1 VPLVSINYQEEQEQK
16 MNKKIRLGII
26 GCGRISKNHFEAV
39 SQIPEAEFVAA
50 ADIVPEKLK
59 HVQEQYGINK
69 TYVNYQEMLE
79 KEQLDIVSICSP
91 SGMHPQMGIDVASH
105 KIHVLT
111 EKPMGTSIESADRLI
126 HACDQNGVQLFV
138 VKQNRLNSTMQ
149 LLKKAVDKNR
159 FGRIYL
165 AQSNV
170 FWQRPQSYYDA
181 EKWRGTWEFDGG
193 AFMNQASHYVDA
205 IYWLLGNV
213 DSVMAYTATMSRRI
227 EAEDTGCAILHF
239 RNGIVATLN
248 VTMLTYPKNFE
259 GSITIIGEKGTVKVG
274 GVAVNK
280 IEKWEFEDYDDDD
293 RIAQDANYQPPN
305 VYGFGHNPYY
315 RNVIDVLLQ
324 RAVPATDGR
333 DGRKSVEIIQ
343 AIYRSAKTGKR
354 ISLPL

>member
-1 VPLVSINYQEEQEQK
+1 METI
-16 MNKKIRLGII
+16 KIGII
-26 GCGRISKNHFEAV
+26 GCGRISKNHFDAV
-39 SQIPEAEFVAA
+39 SQIPEAEFIAA
-50 ADIVPEKLK
+50 CDVIDSRLQTVSEN
-59 HVQEQYGINK
+59 YGIKNLY
-69 TYVNYQEMLE
+69 TNYKEMLE
-79 KEQLDIVSICSP
+79 NEKLDLVSICTP
-91 SGMHPQMGIDVASH
+91 SGLHPQMGIDAANQ
-105 KIHVLT
+105 KINVLT
-111 EKPMGTSIESADRLI
+111 EKPMATNIEAADALI
-126 HACDQNGVQLFV
+126 RACDANNVSLFV

-149 LLKKAVDKNR
+149 LLKRAIDKGR

-165 AQSNV
+165 AESNV

-205 IYWLLGNV
+205 LYWLLGNV
-213 DSVMAYTATMSRRI
+213 DSVMAYTATMARKI

-248 VTMLTYPKNFE
+248 VTMLTFPKNFE
-259 GSITIIGEKGTVKVG
+259 GSITIIGEKGTVKIG

-315 RNVIDVLLQ
+315 RNVIDVLLGKD
-324 RAVPATDGR
+324 VPSTDGR

>member
-1 VPLVSINYQEEQEQK
+1 MKTV
-16 MNKKIRLGII
+16 KIGLI
-26 GCGRISKNHFEAV
+26 GCGRISKNHLDAV
-39 SQIPEAEFVAA
+39 SQIPEAEFVAVCDLVEEKMQA
-50 ADIVPEKLK
+50 VAENYGIKNLYNNYQDMLENEKLD
-59 HVQEQYGINK
+59 
-69 TYVNYQEMLE
+69 L
-79 KEQLDIVSICSP
+79 VSICTP
-91 SGMHPQMGIDVASH
+91 SGLHPQMGIDVAKH
-105 KIHVLT
+105 KINVLT
-111 EKPMGTSIESADRLI
+111 EKPMATNIESADALI
-126 HACDQNGVQLFV
+126 RVCDQNKVKLFV
-138 VKQNRLNSTMQ
+138 VKQNRLNATMQ
-149 LLKKAVDKNR
+149 LLKRAIDKGR

-165 AQSNV
+165 AESNV

-205 IYWLLGNV
+205 LYWLLGNV
-213 DSVMAYTATMSRRI
+213 DSVMAYTATMARRI

-239 RNGIVATLN
+239 RNGIIATIN

-259 GSITIIGEKGTVKVG
+259 GSITIIGEKGTVKIG

-315 RNVIDVLLQ
+315 RNVIDVLLGKD
-324 RAVPATDGR
+324 VPSTDGR

-354 ISLPL
+354 VSLPL

>member
-1 VPLVSINYQEEQEQK
+1 MKTV
-16 MNKKIRLGII
+16 KIGLI
-26 GCGRISKNHFEAV
+26 GCGRISKNHFDAV
-39 SQIPEAEFVAA
+39 SQIPEAEFVAVCDLVEEKMQA
-50 ADIVPEKLK
+50 VAENYGIKNLYNNYQDMLENEKLD
-59 HVQEQYGINK
+59 
-69 TYVNYQEMLE
+69 L
-79 KEQLDIVSICSP
+79 VSICTP
-91 SGMHPQMGIDVASH
+91 SGLHPQMGIDVAKH
-105 KIHVLT
+105 KINVLT
-111 EKPMGTSIESADRLI
+111 EKPMATNIESADALI
-126 HACDQNGVQLFV
+126 RACDQNKVKLFV
-138 VKQNRLNSTMQ
+138 VKQNRLNATMQ
-149 LLKKAVDKNR
+149 LLKRAIDKGR

-165 AQSNV
+165 AESNV
-170 FWQRPQSYYDA
+170 FWQRPQSYYDN

-205 IYWLLGNV
+205 LYWLLGNV
-213 DSVMAYTATMSRRI
+213 DSVMAYTATMARRI

-239 RNGIVATLN
+239 RNGIIATIN

-259 GSITIIGEKGTVKVG
+259 GSITIIGEKGTVKIG

-315 RNVIDVLLQ
+315 RNVIDVLLGKD
-324 RAVPATDGR
+324 VPSTDGR

-354 ISLPL
+354 VSLPL

>member
-1 VPLVSINYQEEQEQK
+1 MS
-16 MNKKIRLGII
+16 KKIKLGLI
-26 GCGRISKNHFEAV
+26 GCGRISKNHFEAI
-39 SQIPEAEFVAA
+39 SQIPEAEFVAC
-50 ADIVPEKLK
+50 ADILEDKAR
-59 HVQEQYGINK
+59 QAAETYGIKNWY
-69 TYVNYQEMLE
+69 TDHLEMLQ
-79 KEQLDIVSICSP
+79 KEELDAVSICTP
-91 SGMHPQMGIDVASH
+91 SGLHPALGIDVASH
-105 KIHVLT
+105 KVNVIT
-111 EKPMGTSIESADRLI
+111 EKPMGISIESADKLI
-126 HACDQNGVQLFV
+126 KACDANKVKLFV

-149 LLKKAVDKNR
+149 LLKNAIEKNR
-159 FGRIYL
+159 FGRIFL

-170 FWQRPQSYYDA
+170 FWQRPQAYYDA

-205 IYWLLGNV
+205 LYWLLGNV
-213 DSVMAYTATMSRRI
+213 ESVMAYTSTMARHI

-239 RNGIVATLN
+239 RSGAICTLN

-259 GSITIIGEKGTVKVG
+259 GSITIIGENGTVKVG
-274 GVAVNK
+274 GMAVNK

-315 RNVIDVLLQ
+315 RNVVDVLLNND
-324 RAVPATDGR
+324 RIFTDGR

-343 AIYRSAKTGKR
+343 AIYQSAKTGKR

>member
-1 VPLVSINYQEEQEQK
+1 
-16 MNKKIRLGII
+16 MKKIKLGLI

-39 SQIPEAEFVAA
+39 SQIPEASFVAICDTIKDKADA
-50 ADIVPEKLK
+50 AAA
-59 HVQEQYGINK
+59 QYGIPAVY
-69 TYVNYQEMLE
+69 TDHLEMLQKE
-79 KEQLDIVSICSP
+79 KLDAVSICTP
-91 SGMHPQMGIDVASH
+91 SGLHPQIGIDVANH
-105 KIHVLT
+105 GVNVIT
-111 EKPMGTSIESADRLI
+111 EKPMGINIEAADKLI
-126 HACDQNGVQLFV
+126 QACDNNHVHLFV
-138 VKQNRLNSTMQ
+138 VKQNRLNSTLQ
-149 LLKKAVDKNR
+149 LLKRAVDKNR

-205 IYWLLGNV
+205 MYWLLGNV
-213 DSVMAYTATMSRRI
+213 DSVMSYTATMARRI

-239 RNGIVATLN
+239 RSGIIATLN

-259 GSITIIGEKGTVKVG
+259 GSITIIGEKGSVKVG

-293 RIAQDANYQPPN
+293 RIALDANYQPPN

-315 RNVIDVLLQ
+315 RNVIDVLLGIGT
-324 RAVPATDGR
+324 PSTDGR

-354 ISLPL
+354 VSLPL

>member
-1 VPLVSINYQEEQEQK
+1 MKTV
-16 MNKKIRLGII
+16 KIGLI
-26 GCGRISKNHFEAV
+26 GCGRISKNHLDAV
-39 SQIPEAEFVAA
+39 SQIPEAEFVAVCDLVEEKMQA
-50 ADIVPEKLK
+50 VAENYGIKNLYNNYQDMLENEKLD
-59 HVQEQYGINK
+59 
-69 TYVNYQEMLE
+69 L
-79 KEQLDIVSICSP
+79 VSICTP
-91 SGMHPQMGIDVASH
+91 SGLHPQMGIDVANH
-105 KIHVLT
+105 KINVLT
-111 EKPMGTSIESADRLI
+111 EKPMATNIESADALI
-126 HACDQNGVQLFV
+126 RACDQNKVKLFV
-138 VKQNRLNSTMQ
+138 VKQNRLNATMQ
-149 LLKKAVDKNR
+149 LLKRAIDKGR

-165 AQSNV
+165 AESNV
-170 FWQRPQSYYDA
+170 FWQRPQSYYDN

-205 IYWLLGNV
+205 LYWLLGNV
-213 DSVMAYTATMSRRI
+213 DSVMAYTATMARRI

-239 RNGIVATLN
+239 RNGIIATIN

-259 GSITIIGEKGTVKVG
+259 GSITIIGEKGTVKIG

-315 RNVIDVLLQ
+315 RNVIDVLLGKD
-324 RAVPATDGR
+324 VPSTDGR

-354 ISLPL
+354 VSLPL

>member
-1 VPLVSINYQEEQEQK
+1 
-16 MNKKIRLGII
+16 MKKVRIGLI
-26 GCGRISKNHFEAV
+26 GCGRISKNHFDAV
-39 SQIPEAEFVAA
+39 SQIPEAEFVEA
-50 ADIVPEKLK
+50 ADIIPENLQ
-59 HVQEQYGINK
+59 HISEQYGVK
-69 TYVNYQEMLE
+69 SLYANYMEMLE
-79 KEQLDIVSICSP
+79 KEKLDLVSICSP
-91 SGMHPQMGIDVASH
+91 SGMHPNMGIDVAEH

-111 EKPMGTSIESADRLI
+111 EKPMATNIESADKLI
-126 HACDQNGVQLFV
+126 QACDANGVRLFV

-149 LLKKAVDKNR
+149 LLKRAVDKNR
-159 FGRIYL
+159 FGRIYM

-170 FWQRPQSYYDA
+170 FWQRPQAYYDA

-213 DSVMAYTATMSRRI
+213 DSVMAYTATMARRI

-280 IEKWEFEDYDDDD
+280 IEKWEFEEYDDDD
-293 RIAQDANYQPPN
+293 RMALDANYQPPN

-315 RNVIDVLLQ
+315 RNVVDVLLEKG
-324 RAVPATDGR
+324 VPATDGR

>member
-1 VPLVSINYQEEQEQK
+1 MKTV
-16 MNKKIRLGII
+16 KIGLI
-26 GCGRISKNHFEAV
+26 GCGRISKNHFDAV
-39 SQIPEAEFVAA
+39 SQIPEAEFVAVCDLVEEKMQA
-50 ADIVPEKLK
+50 VAENYGIKNLYNNYQDMLENEKLD
-59 HVQEQYGINK
+59 
-69 TYVNYQEMLE
+69 L
-79 KEQLDIVSICSP
+79 VSICTP
-91 SGMHPQMGIDVASH
+91 SGLHPQMGIDVANH
-105 KIHVLT
+105 KINVLT
-111 EKPMGTSIESADRLI
+111 EKPMATNIESADALI
-126 HACDQNGVQLFV
+126 RACDQNKVKLFV
-138 VKQNRLNSTMQ
+138 VKQNRLNATMQ
-149 LLKKAVDKNR
+149 LLKRAIDKGR

-165 AQSNV
+165 ESNV

-205 IYWLLGNV
+205 LYWLLGNV
-213 DSVMAYTATMSRRI
+213 DSVMAYTATMARRI

-239 RNGIVATLN
+239 RNGIIATIN

-259 GSITIIGEKGTVKVG
+259 GSITIIGEKGTVKIG

-315 RNVIDVLLQ
+315 RNVIDVLLGKD
-324 RAVPATDGR
+324 VPSTDGR

-354 ISLPL
+354 VSLPL

>member
-1 VPLVSINYQEEQEQK
+1 MKTV
-16 MNKKIRLGII
+16 KIGLI
-26 GCGRISKNHFEAV
+26 GCGRISKNHLDAV
-39 SQIPEAEFVAA
+39 TQIPEAEFVAA
-50 ADIVPEKLK
+50 SDIREEKMQ
-59 HVQEQYGINK
+59 VVAENYGIKNLY
-69 TYVNYQEMLE
+69 TNYREMLE
-79 KEQLDIVSICSP
+79 KENLNLVSICTP
-91 SGMHPQMGIDVASH
+91 SGLHPQMGIEVANH
-105 KIHVLT
+105 KINVLT
-111 EKPMGTSIESADRLI
+111 EKPMATNIEAADDLI
-126 HACDQNGVQLFV
+126 KACDQNNVKLFV

-149 LLKKAVDKNR
+149 LLKRAIDKGR

-165 AQSNV
+165 AESNV
-170 FWQRPQSYYDA
+170 FWQRPQAYYDA

-205 IYWLLGNV
+205 LYWLLGNV
-213 DSVMAYTATMSRRI
+213 DSVMAYTATMARRI

-239 RNGIVATLN
+239 RNGLIATIN

-259 GSITIIGEKGTVKVG
+259 GSITIIGEKGTVKIG

-315 RNVIDVLLQ
+315 RNVIDVLLGKD
-324 RAVPATDGR
+324 VPSTDGR

-354 ISLPL
+354 VSLPL

>member
-1 VPLVSINYQEEQEQK
+1 MKTV
-16 MNKKIRLGII
+16 KIGLI
-26 GCGRISKNHFEAV
+26 GCGRISKNHLDAV
-39 SQIPEAEFVAA
+39 TQIPEAEFVAA
-50 ADIVPEKLK
+50 CDIVEEKM
-59 HVQEQYGINK
+59 QAIAENYGIKNL
-69 TYVNYQEMLE
+69 YPNYQEMLE
-79 KEQLDIVSICSP
+79 KEKLDLVSICTP
-91 SGMHPQMGIDVASH
+91 SGLHPQMGIEVANH
-105 KIHVLT
+105 KINVLT
-111 EKPMGTSIESADRLI
+111 EKPMATNIEAADALI
-126 HACDQNGVQLFV
+126 KACDKNNVKLFV

-149 LLKKAVDKNR
+149 LLKRAIDKGR

-165 AQSNV
+165 AESNV
-170 FWQRPQSYYDA
+170 FWQRPQAYYDA

-205 IYWLLGNV
+205 LYWLLGNV
-213 DSVMAYTATMSRRI
+213 DSVMAYTATMARRI

-239 RNGIVATLN
+239 RNGIIATIN

-259 GSITIIGEKGTVKVG
+259 GSITIIGEKGTVKIG

-315 RNVIDVLLQ
+315 RNVIDVLLGKD
-324 RAVPATDGR
+324 VPSTDGR

-354 ISLPL
+354 VSLPL

>member
-1 VPLVSINYQEEQEQK
+1 MSKVK
-16 MNKKIRLGII
+16 LGLI
-26 GCGRISKNHFEAV
+26 GCGRISKNHLDAV
-39 SQIPEAEFVAA
+39 SQIPEAQFVAVC
-50 ADIVPEKLK
+50 DIREDKAKDVAEAYEIKSWYK
-59 HVQEQYGINK
+59 DYH
-69 TYVNYQEMLE
+69 EMLE
-79 KEQLDIVSICSP
+79 KEKLDAVSICTP
-91 SGMHPQMGIDVASH
+91 SGLHPQMGIDVAKH
-105 KIHVLT
+105 KINVIT
-111 EKPMGTSIESADRLI
+111 EKPMGINIEGADKLI
-126 HACDQNGVQLFV
+126 RACDDNKVKLFV

-149 LLKKAVDKNR
+149 LLKKAIDKNR

-205 IYWLLGNV
+205 MYWLLGNV

-239 RNGIVATLN
+239 RDGLIATIN
-248 VTMLTYPKNFE
+248 VTMLTFPKNFE
-259 GSITIIGEKGTVKVG
+259 GSITIIGEKGTVKLG
-274 GVAVNK
+274 GVAINK

-293 RIAQDANYQPPN
+293 KIAQDANYQPPN

-315 RNVIDVLLQ
+315 RNVVDVLLD
-324 RAVPATDGR
+324 RGDPSTDGR

-343 AIYRSAKTGKR
+343 AIYLSAKTGKR
-354 ISLPL
+354 VSLPL

>member
-1 VPLVSINYQEEQEQK
+1 METI
-16 MNKKIRLGII
+16 KIGII
-26 GCGRISKNHFEAV
+26 GCGRISKNHFDAV
-39 SQIPEAEFVAA
+39 SQIQEAEFVAA
-50 ADIVPEKLK
+50 CDVIDSRLQTVSDN
-59 HVQEQYGINK
+59 YGIK
-69 TYVNYQEMLE
+69 KLYTNYKEMME
-79 KEQLDIVSICSP
+79 KENLDLVSICTP
-91 SGMHPQMGIDVASH
+91 SGLHPQIGIDAANH
-105 KIHVLT
+105 RINVLT
-111 EKPMGTSIESADRLI
+111 EKPMATNIEAADALI
-126 HACDQNGVQLFV
+126 RACDVNNVKLFV

-149 LLKKAVDKNR
+149 LLKRAIDKGR

-165 AQSNV
+165 AESNV
-170 FWQRPQSYYDA
+170 FWQRPQAYYDA
-181 EKWRGTWEFDGG
+181 EKWRGTWEFDRG

-205 IYWLLGNV
+205 LYWLLGNV
-213 DSVMAYTATMSRRI
+213 DNVMAYTATMARRI

-239 RNGIVATLN
+239 RNGIIATLN
-248 VTMLTYPKNFE
+248 VTMLTFPKNFE
-259 GSITIIGEKGTVKVG
+259 GSITIIGEKGTVKIG

-315 RNVIDVLLQ
+315 RNVIDVLLGKD
-324 RAVPATDGR
+324 VPSTDGR

>member
-1 VPLVSINYQEEQEQK
+1 MDQV
-16 MNKKIRLGII
+16 RLGLI

-39 SQIPEAEFVAA
+39 SQIPEAEFVAVSDIIGEKARTA
-50 ADIVPEKLK
+50 AET
-59 HVQEQYGINK
+59 YGIK
-69 TYVNYQEMLE
+69 AVYTDYQDMLE
-79 KEQLDIVSICSP
+79 KEQLDAVSICSP
-91 SGMHPQMGIDVASH
+91 SGMHPQMGIDVAKH
-105 KIHVLT
+105 GINVIT
-111 EKPMGTSIESADRLI
+111 EKPMAINIEAADSLI
-126 HACDQNGVQLFV
+126 KACDKNKVRLFV

-149 LLKKAVDKNR
+149 LLKKAIDKGR
-159 FGRIYL
+159 FGKIYV

-170 FWQRPQSYYDA
+170 FWQRPQAYYDA

-205 IYWLLGNV
+205 LYWLLGNV
-213 DSVMAYTATMSRRI
+213 DSVMAYTGTMARHI

-239 RNGIVATLN
+239 RSGLIATLN
-248 VTMLTYPKNFE
+248 VTMLTFPKNYE
-259 GSITIIGEKGTVKVG
+259 GSITIIGEKGTVKLG

-315 RNVIDVLLQ
+315 RNVVDVLMNNGT
-324 RAVPATDGR
+324 PSTDGR

-343 AIYRSAKTGKR
+343 AIYRAAKEGKKV
-354 ISLPL
+354 SLPL

>member
-1 VPLVSINYQEEQEQK
+1 
-16 MNKKIRLGII
+16 MKKLRYGLI

-39 SQIPEAEFVAA
+39 SQIAEADYVACADVIKEKAEQA
-50 ADIVPEKLK
+50 A
-59 HVQEQYGINK
+59 K
-69 TYVNYQEMLE
+69 TYQIPKYYTNYLEMLE
-79 KEQLDIVSICSP
+79 KEELDAVSICSP
-91 SGMHPQMGIDVASH
+91 SGMHPLHGIDVADH
-105 KIHVLT
+105 KINVIT
-111 EKPMGTSIESADRLI
+111 EKPMAINIEAADKLI
-126 HACDQNGVQLFV
+126 KACDMNNVHLFV

-149 LLKKAVDKNR
+149 LLKNAIDKNR
-159 FGRIYL
+159 FGRIYM
-165 AQSNV
+165 AQANV
-170 FWQRPQSYYDA
+170 FWQRPQAYYDA

-213 DSVMAYTATMSRRI
+213 DSVVATTATMARKI
-227 EAEDTGCAILHF
+227 EAEDTGCAILKF
-239 RNGIVATLN
+239 RSGIIATLN

-315 RNVIDVLLQ
+315 RNVTDVLLGIGI
-324 RAVPATDGR
+324 PSTDGR

-343 AIYRSAKTGKR
+343 AVYQSAKLGKK

>member
-1 VPLVSINYQEEQEQK
+1 
-16 MNKKIRLGII
+16 MKKVKIGLI
-26 GCGRISKNHFEAV
+26 GCGRISKNHLDAV
-39 SQIPEAEFVAA
+39 SQIPEAEFVSVC
-50 ADIVPEKLK
+50 DIVPEKAAATAK
-59 HVQEQYGINK
+59 EHNIK
-69 TYVNYQEMLE
+69 KFYVDYLEMLKNE
-79 KEQLDIVSICSP
+79 SLDLVSICTP
-91 SGMHPQMGIDVASH
+91 SGMHPNMGIDVANH
-105 KIHVLT
+105 KVNVLT
-111 EKPMGTSIESADRLI
+111 EKPMAINIESADRLI
-126 HACDQNGVQLFV
+126 KSCDDNNVKLFV

-149 LLKKAVDKNR
+149 LLKRAIDKER
-159 FGRIYL
+159 FGRIFT
-165 AQSNV
+165 AQANV
-170 FWQRPQSYYDA
+170 FWQRPQAYYDA

-193 AFMNQASHYVDA
+193 AYMNQASHYIDA

-213 DSVMAYTATMSRRI
+213 DSVSAYTATLARKI

-239 RNGIVATLN
+239 RNGIIASIN

-293 RIAQDANYQPPN
+293 RIALDANYQPPN

-315 RNVIDVLLQ
+315 RNVVDVLLGKAQ
-324 RAVPATDGR
+324 PSTDGR

-354 ISLPL
+354 VSLPL